1 MLSVNID
8 FFSLLIFVHVVLFV
22 YSIGGD
28 IAVFYIGKYLTRE
41 DLSLDER
48 LRVRDIRL
56 MVDMSART
64 CLVLLLPVGFTL
76 ATAYNSPLTGP
87 WLILFWGADFGWL
100 WLVWVIHAKRGT
112 PFGATLRT
120 VDIWIRYGV
129 AAGMIGFGA
138 YSFLSDGPIYDGWL
152 ATKITLYGMVILNG
166 IWIRSIIA
174 RWQGAYD
181 LVRAGGDERVR
192 GEQRMKKIQAASNR
206 AAFSIWVLVMV
217 MAFMGQVK
225 PF

>member
-1 MLSVNID
+1 MYLD
-8 FFSLLIFVHVVLFV
+8 FHSFLLFIHIVLFV

-28 IAVFYIGKYLTRE
+28 IAVFYIGKYLTRD

-87 WLILFWGADFGWL
+87 WLILFWGANLVWL
-100 WLVWVIHAKRGT
+100 WLVWVIHLKRGT
-112 PFGATLRT
+112 ILGTKLRAI
-120 VDIWIRYGV
+120 DIWIRFGV
-129 AAGMIGFGA
+129 AAGMISFGA
-138 YSFLSDGPIYDGWL
+138 FSFLSDGPIHDGWL
-152 ATKITLYGMVILNG
+152 ATKITLYGVVILNG
-166 IWIRSIIA
+166 IWIRKIIG
-174 RWQGAYD
+174 RWQHAYD
-181 LVRAGGDERVR
+181 LVRSGSDQRML
-192 GEQRMKKIQAASNR
+192 GEQRMKEIQAASNR
-206 AAFSIWVLVMV
+206 AALSIWVLVMV
-217 MAFMGQVK
+217 MAFMGQAK

>member
-1 MLSVNID
+1 MYLD
-8 FFSLLIFVHVVLFV
+8 FHSIMVFVHVVLFV

-64 CLVLLLPVGFTL
+64 CLVLLLPVGFTV
-76 ATAYNSPLTGP
+76 ATIYNSPLTGP
-87 WLILFWGADFGWL
+87 WLISFWIADLAWL
-100 WLVWVIHAKRGT
+100 WLVWSIHINRGT
-112 PFGATLRT
+112 PLGNTLKDI
-120 VDIWIRYGV
+120 DIWIRYAV

-138 YSFLSDGPIYDGWL
+138 YCIFTGGPILGVWL
-152 ATKITLYGMVILNG
+152 ASKIILYGVVILNG
-166 IWIRSIIA
+166 IWIRIIIA
-174 RWQGAYD
+174 RWQGAHD
-181 LVRAGGDERVR
+181 LVRAGGDDRIQ
-192 GEQRMKKIQAASNR
+192 GELRMKEIQFASNR
-206 AAFSIWVLVMV
+206 AAFSIWVLVVV
-217 MAFMGQVK
+217 MAFLGQTK

>member
-1 MLSVNID
+1 MD
-8 FFSLLIFVHVVLFV
+8 FHSLMVFLHVVLFV

-41 DLSLDER
+41 DLGLDER

-87 WLILFWGADFGWL
+87 WLIAFWTADLSWL
-100 WLVWVIHAKRGT
+100 CLVWVIHAKRLT
-112 PFGATLRT
+112 PLGAKLRDL
-120 VDIWIRYGV
+120 DIWIRYGV
-129 AAGMIGFGA
+129 AAGMIGFGL

-152 ATKITLYGMVILNG
+152 ATKVTLYGVIILNG

-174 RWQGAYD
+174 HWQGAYD
-181 LVRAGGDERVR
+181 LVRAGGEDRGR
-192 GEQRMKKIQAASNR
+192 GERRMKEIQAASNR

-217 MAFMGQVK
+217 MAFLGQMK

>member
-1 MLSVNID
+1 MYLD
-8 FFSLLIFVHVVLFV
+8 FHNLLVFVHVVLFV

-76 ATAYNSPLTGP
+76 ATAYNSPLTGS
-87 WLILFWGADFGWL
+87 WLILFWGASLGWL
-100 WLVWVIHAKRGT
+100 WLVWLIHLKRESLLGE
-112 PFGATLRT
+112 TLRSI
-120 VDIWIRYGV
+120 DIWIRYGV
-129 AAGMIGFGA
+129 AMGMIGFGA

-152 ATKITLYGMVILNG
+152 ATKITLYGVVILNG
-166 IWIRSIIA
+166 IWIRTIIA
-174 RWQGAYD
+174 RWQHAYD
-181 LVRAGGDERVR
+181 LVRAGGDERIR

-206 AAFSIWVLVMV
+206 AALSIWVLVMA
-217 MAFMGQVK
+217 MAFMGQMK